1 MELLYKEF
9 GDRLRARRKA
19 AKLTQS
25 ELAERVGLTRTSITN
40 IEAGRQHVVLHQL
53 FMLASKVGAEP
64 HELLPREP
72 ATLEDLV
79 STPKTLKAIRGNQNP
94 QDREAITKV
103 LNTARAS
110 EQKESPTT

>member
-9 GDRLRARRKA
+9 GSRLRTRRKA
-19 AKLTQS
+19 AKLTQG

-53 FMLASKVGAEP
+53 FLLASNVGAEP
-64 HELLPREP
+64 HELLPRERT
-72 ATLEDLV
+72 TLEELI
-79 STPKTLKAIRGNQNP
+79 SAPKTLKAIRP

-110 EQKESPTT
+110 EQKETPTT